1 MDNMIGLDEVLALID
16 EKYGYMQDTLSIE
29 ILEKNDEQ
37 ENKHL
42 ISRREMAR
50 IFHMYSKKRG
60 CKDYYDVIKN
70 NGKSTKG
77 AKYAKDDIEKV
88 LSDPDVI
95 KKIERTLEKN
105 AKKVP
110 SGYVPI
116 CIYHEYVKE
125 FIGEEEVEDEEILEL
140 TGYSMRQIEL
150 FSVPDDLLLIRKKD
164 LDNKIALL
172 KEELEKT
179 QLEFEDVNNELM
191 TRGY

>member
-16 EKYGYMQDTLSIE
+16 EKYGYMQDTLAIE

-37 ENKHL
+37 EYKHL

-60 CKDYYDVIKN
+60 YTDYYDVIKN
-70 NGKSTKG
+70 NGKSTRG

-95 KKIERTLEKN
+95 KKIERTLEKYT
-105 AKKVP
+105 KKVP
-110 SGYVPI
+110 SGYIPT

-125 FIGEEEVEDEEILEL
+125 FIGEDEEEILEL
-140 TGYSMRQIEL
+140 TGYSRRQIEL
-150 FSVPDDLLLIRKKD
+150 FSVPDELILRRNKD
-164 LDNKIALL
+164 LENRIALL
-172 KEELEKT
+172 EEELEEIK
-179 QLEFEDVNNELM
+179 LEYEDNNNELK